1 MGLYMHALLDADI
14 FLYEMGSATD
24 DEGYPLA
31 WPLVQARLD
40 ARIEQ
45 ILEAVEAETWQGY
58 ITGQG
63 NFRESISTIK
73 DYKGNRDR
81 GTRPFWHQA
90 VHSYLVNDRSVIVC
104 HGLEADDQISM
115 DHGEGTIICSRDK
128 DLKQVPGWHYS
139 WPSWKQEEQRP
150 YYITETD
157 GLRFFYKQLL
167 TGDATDN
174 ILGLYGV
181 GQKAACVQRIDTLEE
196 EIDMF
201 REVHEQYYLRF
212 GNHWQMFMSEN
223 GTLLWLLRHPED
235 SWHAKMQRLWKELN
249 SE

>member
-1 MGLYMHALLDADI
+1 MHALVDADI
-14 FLYEMGSATD
+14 FLYEMGSAVN
-24 DEGYPLA
+24 DEGDPLA
-31 WPLVQARLD
+31 WNLVQARLD

-45 ILEAVEAETWQGY
+45 ILDATEAETWQGY
-58 ITGQG
+58 ITGKG
-63 NFRESISTIK
+63 NFREKISTIK

-81 GTRPFWHQA
+81 GARPFWYQA
-90 VHSYLVNDRSVIVC
+90 IHTYLVHDRGVAVC
-104 HGLEADDQISM
+104 DGHEADDQIAM

-150 YYITETD
+150 YFIDEVN
-157 GLRFFYKQLL
+157 GLRFLYRQLL

-181 GQKAACVQRIDTLEE
+181 GPKAACVQRMDTYET

-201 REVHEQYYLRF
+201 REVQEQYELRF
-212 GNHWQMFMSEN
+212 GNHWPMFLSEN
-223 GTLLWLLRHPED
+223 GSLLYLLRHQED
-235 SWHAKMQRLWKELN
+235 SWDAKMRRLWEVLN
-249 SE
+249 S